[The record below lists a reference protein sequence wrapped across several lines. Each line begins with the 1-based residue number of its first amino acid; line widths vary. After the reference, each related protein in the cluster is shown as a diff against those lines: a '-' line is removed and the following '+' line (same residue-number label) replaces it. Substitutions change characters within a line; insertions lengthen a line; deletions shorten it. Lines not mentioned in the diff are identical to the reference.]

1 MKIYGRHSK
10 SIDTTRQACGACSGR
25 LVRLDKDGRPVVEGD
40 DTAATSKKESEWA
53 IFSKVGSPCIV
64 NEVDT

>member
-40 DTAATSKKESEWA
+40 DAAATAKKESEWA
-53 IFSKVGSPCIV
+53 IFSKVSCSCIIS
-64 NEVDT
+64 EVHT